1 VTGRRYRLTPRR
13 IERISRQTK
22 SFIMTRTIRVA
33 MDGATGRLGTNQH
46 LIRSLLAIRKEG
58 GLLLKNGDRLVP
70 EPILLGR
77 NPEKLSALAAAHGGL
92 AWSSDPAATLADKT
106 IDIYFDV
113 AATGGRLER
122 AMRAI
127 AAGKHIYLEKPIAN
141 SSQEAMEIV
150 RTAAAAGVKAAAVQD
165 KVYLP
170 GFQKLRK
177 VRDSGFFGRILSAR
191 LEGGWWVFDG
201 ELYPSQRSSWNYRK
215 ADGGGLVLDMY
226 PHWRYL
232 LSSLIGPI
240 KAVSCRK
247 VTQQRKRCDEAGK
260 PFDVDVEDEVF
271 ATFEFEGGALAQVT
285 TSWASRV
292 KRDDLIQIQI
302 DGTLGSAVAGGHKCF
317 VQTLAATPRPAW
329 NVEVPQAMNFDEQW
343 QEVPDIEPFRN
354 SYRAGWEQFLRH
366 VADGEPL
373 RSTLLEGAKDVQLTE
388 CCYQS
393 DRERR
398 WIDIPA
404 L

>member
-1 VTGRRYRLTPRR
+1 M
-13 IERISRQTK
+13 I
-22 SFIMTRTIRVA
+22 RTIRVA

-46 LIRSLLAIRKEG
+46 LIRSLLAIRNEG
-58 GLLLKNGDRLVP
+58 GLPLKSGDRLMP
-70 EPILLGR
+70 EPVLLGR
-77 NPEKLSALAAAHGGL
+77 NPEKLAALAAAHGGL
-92 AWSSDPAATLADKT
+92 AWSADVGATLADKT

-141 SSQEAMEIV
+141 SSEEAMTIV
-150 RTAAAAGVKAAAVQD
+150 RAAAAAGVKAAAVQD

-170 GFQKLRK
+170 GFRKLRTLC
-177 VRDSGFFGRILSAR
+177 DSGFFGRILSAR

-201 ELYPSQRSSWNYRK
+201 EQYRSQRSSWNYRK

-232 LSSLIGPI
+232 LSSLIGSI

-247 VTQQRKRCDEAGK
+247 ATRQPKRWDENGK

-271 ATFEFEGGALAQVT
+271 ATFEFESGALAQVT

-317 VQTLAATPRPAW
+317 TQTLAATPTPAW
-329 NVEVPQAMNFDEQW
+329 NVEVPQAMDFDTQW
-343 QEVPDIEPFRN
+343 QEVPDTEPFKN

-366 VADGEPL
+366 VAGGEPL

-388 CCYQS
+388 CCYRS

>member
-1 VTGRRYRLTPRR
+1 MAIRNLR
-13 IERISRQTK
+13 I
-22 SFIMTRTIRVA
+22 A
-33 MDGATGRLGTNQH
+33 MEGVTGRLGTNQH
-46 LIRSLLAIRKEG
+46 LIRSLLAIRQEG
-58 GLLLKNGDRLVP
+58 GLPLREGDRLMP
-70 EPILLGR
+70 EPVLLGR
-77 NPEKLSALAAAHGGL
+77 NPDKLAALAAAHGGL
-92 AWSSDPAATLADKT
+92 KWSADAAATLADKT
-106 IDIYFDV
+106 IDVYFDV

-141 SSQEAMEIV
+141 SSAEAMTIV
-150 RTAAAAGVKAAAVQD
+150 RAAQDAGVKAAAVQD

-170 GFQKLRK
+170 GFHKLRK

-191 LEGGWWVFDG
+191 LESGWWVFDG

-247 VTQQRKRCDEAGK
+247 VTQQRKRWDETGK
-260 PFDVDVEDEVF
+260 PFDVDVEDEVY
-271 ATFEFEGGALAQVT
+271 ATFEFESGALAQVT

-302 DGTLGSAVAGGHKCF
+302 DGTLGSAVAGGHKCV
-317 VQTLAATPRPAW
+317 VQSLAATPRPTW
-329 NVEVPQAMNFDEQW
+329 NVEVPQAMDFDTQW
-343 QEVPDIEPFRN
+343 EEVPDVEPFKN

-388 CCYQS
+388 CCYRS

-398 WIDIPA
+398 WIDVPPLSLA
-404 L
+404 G

>member
-1 VTGRRYRLTPRR
+1 MAIRTLR
-13 IERISRQTK
+13 I
-22 SFIMTRTIRVA
+22 A
-33 MDGATGRLGTNQH
+33 MEGVTGRLGTNQH
-46 LIRSLLAIRKEG
+46 LIRSLLAIRLEG
-58 GLLLKNGDRLVP
+58 GLPLKNGDRLMP
-70 EPILLGR
+70 EPVLLGR
-77 NPEKLSALAAAHGGL
+77 NPDKLAALAAAHGGL
-92 AWSSDPAATLADKT
+92 KWSADVPATLADKT

-122 AMRAI
+122 ALRAI
-127 AAGKHIYLEKPIAN
+127 AAGKHIYLEKPVAD
-141 SSQEAMEIV
+141 SSAEAMQIV
-150 RTAAAAGVKAAAVQD
+150 RAAKAKGLKAAAVQD

-170 GFQKLRK
+170 GFHKLRK

-232 LSSLIGPI
+232 TSSLMGPI

-247 VTQQRKRCDEAGK
+247 VTQQKKRWDEAGR

-271 ATFEFEGGALAQVT
+271 ATFEFESGALAQVT

-302 DGTLGSAVAGGHKCF
+302 DGTLGSAVAGGHTCY
-317 VQTLAATPRPAW
+317 VQSLAATPRPVW
-329 NVEVPQAMNFDEQW
+329 NVEVPQAMDFDTQW
-343 QEVPDIEPFRN
+343 QEVPEHEPFKN
-354 SYRAGWEQFLRH
+354 SYRHGWEQYLRH
-366 VADGEPL
+366 VVEDAPL

-388 CCYQS
+388 ACYQS

-398 WIDIPA
+398 WIDLAP
-404 L
+404 LG

>member
-1 VTGRRYRLTPRR
+1 MAIRHLR
-13 IERISRQTK
+13 I
-22 SFIMTRTIRVA
+22 A
-33 MDGATGRLGTNQH
+33 MEGVTGRLGTNQH
-46 LIRSLLAIRKEG
+46 LIRSLLAIRQEG
-58 GLLLKNGDRLVP
+58 GLPLTDGDRLVP
-70 EPILLGR
+70 EPVLLGR
-77 NPEKLSALAAAHGGL
+77 NPDKLAALAAAHGGL
-92 AWSSDPAATLADKT
+92 TWSADAAATLADKT
-106 IDIYFDV
+106 IGIYFDV

-127 AAGKHIYLEKPIAN
+127 ATGKHIYLEKPIAN
-141 SSQEAMEIV
+141 SSAEAMTIV
-150 RTAAAAGVKAAAVQD
+150 RAAQAAGVKAAAVQD

-170 GFQKLRK
+170 GFHKLRK
-177 VRDSGFFGRILSAR
+177 LRDAGFFGRILSAR
-191 LEGGWWVFDG
+191 LESGWWVFDG
-201 ELYPSQRSSWNYRK
+201 EVQPSQRASWNYRK

-240 KAVSCRK
+240 TAVSCRK
-247 VTQQRKRCDEAGK
+247 TTQQKKRWDESGK
-260 PFDVDVEDEVF
+260 PFDVDVEDEVY
-271 ATFEFEGGALAQVT
+271 ATFEFESGALAQVT

-292 KRDDLIQIQI
+292 KRDDLIQIHI
-302 DGTLGSAVAGGHKCF
+302 DGTLGSAVAGGHKCY
-317 VQTLAATPRPAW
+317 VQSLAATPRPAW
-329 NVEVPQAMNFDEQW
+329 NVEVPQAMDFDTQW
-343 QEVPDIEPFRN
+343 QEVPDAEPFKN

-404 L
+404 LA

>member
-1 VTGRRYRLTPRR
+1 MAIRNLR
-13 IERISRQTK
+13 I
-22 SFIMTRTIRVA
+22 A
-33 MDGATGRLGTNQH
+33 MEGVTGRLGTNQH
-46 LIRSLLAIRKEG
+46 LIRSLLAIRQEG
-58 GLLLKNGDRLVP
+58 GLPAKNGDRLMP
-70 EPILLGR
+70 EPVLLGR
-77 NPEKLSALAAAHGGL
+77 NPDKLAALAAAHGAL
-92 AWSSDPAATLADKT
+92 KWSADVAATLADKT
-106 IDIYFDV
+106 IEIYFDA
-113 AATGGRLER
+113 AATGGRFER

-141 SSQEAMEIV
+141 SSAEAMRLV
-150 RTAAAAGVKAAAVQD
+150 RAAQAAGVKAAAVQD

-170 GFQKLRK
+170 GFRKLRK
-177 VRDSGFFGRILSAR
+177 LCDSGFFGRILSAR

-201 ELYPSQRSSWNYRK
+201 EVYPSQRSSWNYRK

-232 LSSLIGPI
+232 TSSLLGPI

-247 VTQQRKRCDEAGK
+247 VTQQKKRWDETGK

-271 ATFEFEGGALAQVT
+271 ATFEFESGALAQVT

-302 DGTLGSAVAGGHKCF
+302 DGTLGSAVAGGHKCY
-317 VQTLAATPRPAW
+317 VQSLAATPRPTW
-329 NVEVPQAMNFDEQW
+329 NVEVPQAMDFDTQW
-343 QEVPDIEPFRN
+343 EEVPDIEPFKN

-388 CCYQS
+388 CCYRS

-398 WIDIPA
+398 WIDVPP
-404 L
+404 LSLSG

>member
-1 VTGRRYRLTPRR
+1 MAIRHLR
-13 IERISRQTK
+13 I
-22 SFIMTRTIRVA
+22 A
-33 MDGATGRLGTNQH
+33 MEGVTGRLGTNQH
-46 LIRSLLAIRKEG
+46 LIRSLLAIRQEG
-58 GLLLKNGDRLVP
+58 GLPLKDGDRLIP
-70 EPILLGR
+70 EPVLLGR
-77 NPEKLSALAAAHGGL
+77 NPDKLAALAAAHGGL
-92 AWSSDPAATLADKT
+92 AWSADAAATLADKT

-141 SSQEAMEIV
+141 SSAEAMTIV
-150 RTAAAAGVKAAAVQD
+150 RAAQAAGVKAAAVQD

-170 GFQKLRK
+170 GFHKLRK
-177 VRDSGFFGRILSAR
+177 LRDSGFFGRILSAR
-191 LEGGWWVFDG
+191 LESGWWVFDG
-201 ELYPSQRSSWNYRK
+201 EVQPSQRSSWNYRK

-247 VTQQRKRCDEAGK
+247 TTQQKKRWDESGK
-260 PFDVDVEDEVF
+260 PFEVDVEDEVY
-271 ATFEFEGGALAQVT
+271 ATFEFESGALAQVT

-292 KRDDLIQIQI
+292 KRDDLIQIHI
-302 DGTLGSAVAGGHKCF
+302 DGTLGSAVAGGHKCY
-317 VQTLAATPRPAW
+317 VQSLAATPRPAW
-329 NVEVPQAMNFDEQW
+329 NVEVPQAMDFDTQW
-343 QEVPDIEPFRN
+343 QDVPDADPFKN

-404 L
+404 LA